1 MEIKECRYCILDT
14 ISFAFFPHFLL
25 FVFFFPPRACS
36 NFIVHMDRTAR
47 HAGAA
52 CRRKE
57 RERERERDPKALIT
71 SITTVAGK
79 SRAWILAIG

>member
-1 MEIKECRYCILDT
+1 MEIKECRYRILDT

-25 FVFFFPPRACS
+25 FVFFFPPRAC
-36 NFIVHMDRTAR
+36 MDRTAR

-57 RERERERDPKALIT
+57 RER
-71 SITTVAGK
+71 
-79 SRAWILAIG
+79 